1 MRYLWLALLPLCM
14 SAETYG
20 LKTLINHAGKS
31 NPAIEATQLQSKGKS
46 MEVEAAQSAFWPTL
60 DVGASYTRVNPNSL
74 VSPGE
79 VTSGY
84 ATASVE
90 LYDGGRKQALLNA
103 KRYSYTASLFE
114 QEAFSK
120 SITLKIIDGYYTVH
134 KLQAMLSALY
144 GQSKELK
151 AQLERIRRFNAAGLA
166 TQEDIDKLVAVY
178 ENNNYLI
185 ESMKLRLE
193 TTFENLRLESG
204 LDVQELTQTTIT
216 EPTKVVFEPYE
227 KTKILKANADAMG
240 ENAKAAAA
248 GYLPQVVLADTYNR
262 TDYDKLYSAP
272 GFDTGSMLLDH
283 QNKAMV
289 SVSMRLFDNGK
300 MNKEKE
306 ALKYQKMALESQKE
320 YAHKEQRMQ
329 FRLAGKNLKTNRAK
343 LKSARSELKAAQS
356 TYRSVVTKFE
366 NGLVDNIAYLD
377 ALNNQTLAQAQ
388 YDETRYD
395 YEIAKSIYYYYAG
408 KDPREFIQ

>member
-1 MRYLWLALLPLCM
+1 MRILWLTLLPL
-14 SAETYG
+14 SVWAQTYG
-20 LKTLINHAGKS
+20 LTSLIDHAGKS
-31 NPAIEATQLQSKGKS
+31 NPAIEATRLQSKGKM
-46 MEVEAAQSAFWPTL
+46 MEVEAAKSAFWPTL
-60 DVGASYTRVNPNSL
+60 DIGASYTRNTPNAL
-74 VSPGE
+74 TSPGE
-79 VTSGY
+79 ISNGY
-84 ATASVE
+84 INAAVD

-103 KRYSYTASLFE
+103 KRHLQTASLFE

-120 SITLKIIDGYYTVH
+120 SVTLKIIDGYYTAY
-134 KLQAMLSALY
+134 KLQAMLAALY

-185 ESMKLRLE
+185 ESMKLQLE
-193 TTFENLRLESG
+193 TTYENLRLESG
-204 LDVQELTQTTIT
+204 LDVSALAQNTIV
-216 EPTKVVFEPYE
+216 EPGKTVFEPYE

-248 GYLPQVVLADTYNR
+248 GYLPQVALQNTYNR

-283 QNKAMV
+283 QNKTMLTMN
-289 SVSMRLFDNGK
+289 MRVFDNGK
-300 MNKEKE
+300 MDKERE
-306 ALKYQKMALESQKE
+306 ALKYQKLALESQQA
-320 YAHKEQRMQ
+320 YARQEQEMQ
-329 FRLAGKNLKTNRAK
+329 FRLAGKNLSTNRAK
-343 LKSARSELKAAQS
+343 LKSAGSELKAAQS
-356 TYRSVVTKFE
+356 AYRSVVQKFE
-366 NGLVDNIAYLD
+366 NGLVDNVAYLD
-377 ALNNQTLAQAQ
+377 ALNNQTLAKAQ

-408 KDPREFIQ
+408 KDPREYVQ